1 VINKLGD
8 YIYKNEFSSS
18 VQNYIYGDYFPQL
31 LYKFVKWL
39 IDDAVRK
46 NIETL
51 YFLSR
56 DAYIFM
62 EVAKLIC
69 KKSNIKIELKYL
81 YCSRIS
87 LRTPILWMINEDEA
101 MDYIF
106 SISTNVTL
114 NKILNRTF
122 ILRNDICK
130 ICNELNINEEDRNIL
145 LSKKQVSYY
154 KKIFSEN
161 RNFKEKLFTQSK
173 QKYNNIAK
181 YFLQEGL
188 FSNKKFAIVDS
199 GWTGSIQKNISTILK
214 KDVDVGYY
222 YGLYD
227 LPDYYKSNYYFS
239 YYFSPN
245 NNILRKVFFNNNIFE
260 YLCSAPHPMTIGYK
274 KIDDKYIPLFEQVN
288 SENYEKINENICK
301 LVNAVDLLLNNE
313 TTVNSIEIEFF
324 KKIMIFPD
332 TRIINF
338 FKNGM
343 FSDDMNESRDSKLI
357 CNLTNKEIRKNFILN
372 KLFRKIKDDFVKE
385 SLWIEGEIGLQRNK
399 KILIKRYIFYKVVKY
414 TKQVIINIVK
424 GIKCR

>member
-1 VINKLGD
+1 VINKLRN
-8 YIYKNEFSSS
+8 YIYKNNFSSS
-18 VQNYIYGDYFPQL
+18 VQDYIYRDYFPIL
-31 LYKFVKWL
+31 LYKFVNWL
-39 IDDAVRK
+39 IDDAIKK

-62 EVAKLIC
+62 EVAKIIC
-69 KKSNIKIELKYL
+69 EKCNIKIELKYL

-87 LRTPILWMINEDEA
+87 LRTPILWMIDEDEA

-106 SISTNVTL
+106 SVSTNITL

-122 ILRNDICK
+122 ILNDDICK
-130 ICNELNINEEDRNIL
+130 ICNELKINEENRDRL

-154 KKIFSEN
+154 KKIFSKN
-161 RNFKEKLFTQSK
+161 NNFKEKLFNQSK
-173 QKYNNIAK
+173 QKYNNCAK

-199 GWTGSIQKNISTILK
+199 GWTGSMQKNISTILK
-214 KDVDVGYY
+214 KDVNVGYY

-227 LPDYYKSNYYFS
+227 LPDYHKSNNYFS

-260 YLCSAPHPMTIGYK
+260 YMCSAPHPMTIGYQK
-274 KIDDKYIPLFEQVN
+274 LDDNYIPIFEQVN
-288 SENYEKINENICK
+288 SENYKKINENICK
-301 LVNAVDLLLNNE
+301 LLNSVDSLFNNE
-313 TTVNSIEIEFF
+313 INVNCREIEFF

-332 TRIINF
+332 TKTINYF
-338 FKNGM
+338 ENGM

-372 KLFRKIKDDFVKE
+372 KIFRKIKDDFIKE
-385 SLWIEGEIGLQRNK
+385 SLWVEGEIGLQRNK
-399 KILIKRYIFYKVVKY
+399 NILIKRYIFYKIVKY
-414 TKQVIINIVK
+414 TKQVIINIMK